1 MVRYSKSLMLL
12 SLALAGTLLACN
24 LGTGVVATVTAH
36 ATTPSTSPAASPT
49 PGSPMGT
56 ATSAPTSPAPS
67 ATPGAA
73 LPGYLD
79 DRSTPQGVILSLF
92 NAINRHEYLRAYSY
106 WEDTAQDLPS
116 FEQFQ
121 QGYQNTE
128 NVQVS
133 LGVVGGDAG
142 AGQLYYTVP
151 VVLKSTS
158 TSNDLQTFAGCYT
171 LHLGQPGF
179 QGEPPFQPLAIR
191 AGTLQ
196 TEDNSADT
204 ADLLV
209 HACDGLA
216 TGPAPALTPQPTTPA
231 SGVDASI
238 YLDDRS
244 GPTQVLRSLFNA
256 VNRKE
261 YVRAYSYWE
270 PDSPQLPTFNDFQD
284 GYANTDSVSIML
296 GETLADAGAGQLHYR
311 VPVALASVTTDSAT
325 QYFVGCY
332 VLHLSQP
339 AIQGVPPFQPLAI
352 QNAQVASAS
361 SLADASGQLPHACDG
376 LP

>member
-1 MVRYSKSLMLL
+1 MVRNFKSLLLL

-24 LGTGVVATVTAH
+24 LGTGVVATATAH

-49 PGSPMGT
+49 PGPPMGT
-56 ATSAPTSPAPS
+56 ATPEPTSPAPS

-116 FEQFQ
+116 FDQFQ

-133 LGVVGGDAG
+133 LGVVGGDGG
-142 AGQLYYTVP
+142 AGQMYYTVP

-191 AGTLQ
+191 SGTLQ

-209 HACDGLA
+209 HACDGIA

-270 PDSPQLPTFNDFQD
+270 PDSPQLPTFNDFEN
-284 GYANTDSVSIML
+284 GYANTDSVSILL

-361 SLADASGQLPHACDG
+361 SLADASSQLPHACDG

>member
-1 MVRYSKSLMLL
+1 MVRNFKSLLLL

-24 LGTGVVATVTAH
+24 LGTGVVATATAH

-49 PGSPMGT
+49 PGPPMGT
-56 ATSAPTSPAPS
+56 ATPEPTSPAPS

-116 FEQFQ
+116 FDQFQ

-142 AGQLYYTVP
+142 AGQMYYTVP

-191 AGTLQ
+191 SGTLQ

-209 HACDGLA
+209 HACDGIA

-270 PDSPQLPTFNDFQD
+270 PDSPQLPTFNDFEN
-284 GYANTDSVSIML
+284 GYANTDSVSILL

-361 SLADASGQLPHACDG
+361 SLADASSQLPHACDG

>member
-1 MVRYSKSLMLL
+1 
-12 SLALAGTLLACN
+12 
-24 LGTGVVATVTAH
+24 
-36 ATTPSTSPAASPT
+36 
-49 PGSPMGT
+49 
-56 ATSAPTSPAPS
+56 
-67 ATPGAA
+67 
-73 LPGYLD
+73 
-79 DRSTPQGVILSLF
+79 
-92 NAINRHEYLRAYSY
+92 
-106 WEDTAQDLPS
+106 
-116 FEQFQ
+116 
-121 QGYQNTE
+121 
-128 NVQVS
+128 
-133 LGVVGGDAG
+133 
-142 AGQLYYTVP
+142 
-151 VVLKSTS
+151 
-158 TSNDLQTFAGCYT
+158 
-171 LHLGQPGF
+171 
-179 QGEPPFQPLAIR
+179 LAIR

-270 PDSPQLPTFNDFQD
+270 PDSPQLPTFNDFQN
-284 GYANTDSVSIML
+284 GYTNTDSVSILL
-296 GETLADAGAGQLHYR
+296 GEPLADAGAGQLHYR
-311 VPVALASVTTDSAT
+311 LPVALASVTTDSST